1 MNNKNNTKGII
12 IIMINLPQQG
22 VVKTEIMY
30 MKYLSPRLSHTSKM
44 LTRDTLSISSVSVT
58 VPYLYIV
65 GTQACL

>member
-22 VVKTEIMY
+22 VVKTEIMD
-30 MKYLSPRLSHTSKM
+30 MKYLSPRLSDTSMM